1 MSERPAVRLAAIRN
15 TALSV
20 DEVMAAVADPT
31 YGGTALFVG
40 TVRDHDHGRAV
51 TCLEYSAHP
60 TALAELERVM
70 TEVAASAPGVALAAL
85 HRVGELAIGD
95 LAVVVAAAAPHRGDA
110 FVVARTLIDRI
121 KSEVPLWKQ
130 QEFIGGEREWVGAC
144 DPPIA

>member
-1 MSERPAVRLAAIRN
+1 MSQQPGVRLAAIRDSS
-15 TALSV
+15 LSV
-20 DEVMAAVADPT
+20 DEVLAAVGDPA
-31 YGGTALFVG
+31 YGGTALFIG
-40 TVRDHDHGRAV
+40 AVRDHDHGRAV
-51 TCLEYSAHP
+51 VALEYSAHP
-60 TALAELERVM
+60 TAPAELERVM
-70 TEVAASAPGVALAAL
+70 ADVAASAPGVSLAAL
-85 HRVGELAIGD
+85 HRVGALAIGD